1 MDELKPCPFGC
12 SGHQVAI
19 IPTGFGTWNVRCEE
33 CYIDGPESDTKM
45 LAAKAWNTRPE
56 TSTGWISVEKSLPS
70 MDSFVLAEF
79 GKQMSV
85 VSYCEN
91 GFLAWE
97 DAYEEFNVPC
107 KPTHWMPLPDP
118 PYPETSTPTPKCGQ
132 SEATANLTQEAH
144 SNIGDVTVTFPTND
158 DIEKAFGEWYVKKI
172 NSISPSNTWDA
183 AIEWYKTSPH
193 MNKCE
198 QVCSEEGE

>member
-33 CYIDGPESDTKM
+33 CYIDGPESDTKI

-56 TSTGWISVEKSLPS
+56 TSTL
-70 MDSFVLAEF
+70 
-79 GKQMSV
+79 
-85 VSYCEN
+85 
-91 GFLAWE
+91 
-97 DAYEEFNVPC
+97 
-107 KPTHWMPLPDP
+107 
-118 PYPETSTPTPKCGQ
+118 TPKCGQ

-172 NSISPSNTWDA
+172 NNISPSNTWKA
-183 AIEWYKTSPH
+183 AIEWYKTSTPTP
-193 MNKCE
+193 KCG
-198 QVCSEEGE
+198 QSEAKIKELKEALTLISAVLPRLEDDVQRVYEITMGAL